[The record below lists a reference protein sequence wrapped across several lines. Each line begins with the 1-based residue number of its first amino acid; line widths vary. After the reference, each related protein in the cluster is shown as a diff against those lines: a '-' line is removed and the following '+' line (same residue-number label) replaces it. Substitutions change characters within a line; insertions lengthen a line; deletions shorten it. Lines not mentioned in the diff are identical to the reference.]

1 MSRQLYQQQLYQQ
14 QLQQQYHQKQQLYD
28 SSSSS
33 QPDWRCTGKYSLGE
47 SQSSSSPLSITEN
60 ELLTKYAN
68 LNMDLKEINT
78 LFKDLEKK
86 KTQKNNNLKKLS
98 KKKTKNST
106 QSKRINREKQ
116 FKDEEHKFAK
126 NIKKILSEKLRDKA
140 LQRLARLIKK
150 PKNGRLDKVACAISA
165 LLEVLKSC
173 NISTSYEHLI
183 QKYREKVAKD
193 YPTGIDNA
201 IGFLNDILEKKDIS
215 LQDFISK
222 QKDHNK
228 KLGEILQ
235 TTIKE
240 LPLCSA

>member
-1 MSRQLYQQQLYQQ
+1 MSRQLYQQQLQQ
-14 QLQQQYHQKQQLYD
+14 QQQYHQKQQLYD

-33 QPDWRCTGKYSLGE
+33 QSKTWRCTGKYSLGE
-47 SQSSSSPLSITEN
+47 SQSSRSPLSITEN
-60 ELLTKYAN
+60 DLVKYAD

-106 QSKRINREKQ
+106 QSKRNNREKQ
-116 FKDEEHKFAK
+116 FKDEETKFAK

-150 PKNGRLDKVACAISA
+150 PKNGRLDKVSCAISA

-193 YPTGIDNA
+193 YPTGFDNA
-201 IGFLNDILEKKDIS
+201 TGFLNDILEKKDIS

-222 QKDHNK
+222 QSVHNK